1 MNMQEQSGLLWDEFK
16 GNFWRI
22 DVEWERRGEDIS
34 WENIMNEEDFQW
46 KEQVVEREQIKS
58 PLLFDK

>member
-1 MNMQEQSGLLWDEFK
+1 M
-16 GNFWRI
+16 
-22 DVEWERRGEDIS
+22 EWERRGEDIS